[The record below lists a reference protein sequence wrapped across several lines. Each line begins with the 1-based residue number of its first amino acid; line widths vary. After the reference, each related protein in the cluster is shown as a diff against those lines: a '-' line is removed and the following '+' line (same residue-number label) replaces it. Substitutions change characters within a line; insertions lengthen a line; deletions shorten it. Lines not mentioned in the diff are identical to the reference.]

1 MSKLR
6 TNAVSHRSRNAKL
19 NIRKE
24 DEREEIFPTK
34 KLDKTSRKI
43 SENTENFFLKS
54 EMVGIEYL
62 QMAIMIISSMDQA
75 THDCCRGNKSR
86 SSLQRARCKRKAAKR
101 AAGKQNLKPFSS
113 VNAMS
118 KSEYPIHTKCEK
130 HLNPTR
136 RRMLKS

>member
-1 MSKLR
+1 
-6 TNAVSHRSRNAKL
+6 
-19 NIRKE
+19 
-24 DEREEIFPTK
+24 
-34 KLDKTSRKI
+34 
-43 SENTENFFLKS
+43 
-54 EMVGIEYL
+54 MVGIEYL
-62 QMAIMIISSMDQA
+62 QMATMIISSMDQA

-118 KSEYPIHTKCEK
+118 KSEYPIHTECEK
-130 HLNPTR
+130 YLNPKH

>member
-1 MSKLR
+1 
-6 TNAVSHRSRNAKL
+6 
-19 NIRKE
+19 
-24 DEREEIFPTK
+24 
-34 KLDKTSRKI
+34 
-43 SENTENFFLKS
+43 
-54 EMVGIEYL
+54 MVGIEYL

-118 KSEYPIHTKCEK
+118 KSEYPIHTECEK
-130 HLNPTR
+130 HPNPKTDVC
-136 RRMLKS
+136 